1 MIALSVHIA
10 IGEYRMMLNRIA
22 LSVHIAIGEYRMTSK
37 HDSVISSYSN
47 R

>member
-22 LSVHIAIGEYRMTSK
+22 LSVHIAIGEYRMS
-37 HDSVISSYSN
+37 SN
-47 R
+47 RIAIHQYT